1 MKFVAIQT
9 TFEGHDTNTA
19 RGAWATAEKF
29 GLDIPVGHDGGH
41 DGPSSIVKR
50 YNTAGTPWVVIIG
63 PDGVVRWNDYYISF
77 KHAIHE
83 IDKLRPG
90 GAWVQRTIEPLPKE
104 RGGQELIGRKLP
116 ELGLD
121 RWIPEKPAGTAAPTL
136 YRWWTNGC
144 VFCQQTLPAIEQ
156 LRARYGDK
164 GLQVVGVYHPKP
176 PGEADDE
183 TIEQYARYL
192 GYKGAIAV
200 DEDWS
205 ALDLAF
211 PPEGRKAT
219 SVSLLVDADG
229 VIRFVHPGP
238 VYFPSYEKDHAR
250 ENADFALLDRA
261 VRVVLNEASN
271 AEQQDP
277 APTAP

>member
-1 MKFVAIQT
+1 M
-9 TFEGHDTNTA
+9 
-19 RGAWATAEKF
+19 
-29 GLDIPVGHDGGH
+29 
-41 DGPSSIVKR
+41 
-50 YNTAGTPWVVIIG
+50 
-63 PDGVVRWNDYYISF
+63 
-77 KHAIHE
+77 
-83 IDKLRPG
+83 
-90 GAWVQRTIEPLPKE
+90 
-104 RGGQELIGRKLP
+104 
-116 ELGLD
+116 
-121 RWIPEKPAGTAAPTL
+121 
-136 YRWWTNGC
+136 
-144 VFCQQTLPAIEQ
+144 
-156 LRARYGDK
+156 
-164 GLQVVGVYHPKP
+164 YHPKP